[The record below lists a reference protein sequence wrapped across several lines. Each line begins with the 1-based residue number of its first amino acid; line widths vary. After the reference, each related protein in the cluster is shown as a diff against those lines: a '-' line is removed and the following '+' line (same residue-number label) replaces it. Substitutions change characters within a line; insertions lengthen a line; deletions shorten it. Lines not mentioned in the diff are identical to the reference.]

1 MSSGNPWRVNR
12 IRHCPNLS
20 RKGDTERGSS
30 LVIPDGQAAALILDL
45 DDHALGAGAHS
56 QRDGAAKA
64 ISCAKNPGAQSRAQ
78 PRVDAELVASAP
90 ELVDRTR
97 DRIVQA
103 TVQRQ
108 EFIRAERRVHVHSQV
123 GNGLAPRPL

>member
-1 MSSGNPWRVNR
+1 MSTRSALAPTRSVTALRRPFRVPR
-12 IRHCPNLS
+12 TRALS
-20 RKGDTERGSS
+20 HARS
-30 LVIPDGQAAALILDL
+30 LA
-45 DDHALGAGAHS
+45 
-56 QRDGAAKA
+56 
-64 ISCAKNPGAQSRAQ
+64 
-78 PRVDAELVASAP
+78 VDAELVASAP